1 MIIEPAACAERGGEA
16 ARKDFFAMPPAP
28 SDNTLS
34 APPVALNGAKMPL
47 PQVGGTLIG
56 AGKRIIISRS
66 AHTSACAD
74 RAHELLA
81 QSGYEVTVLDIGW
94 SDDEAVMQAIDIGSA
109 AGVLDVTL
117 TGLADELLSGANP
130 MGLVLLDVA
139 GQAGVPIVLAPGG
152 LDMVTFRSRSEV
164 PPQWARRKFADT
176 GSGVVM
182 RTDTADNARLGRL
195 LAEKVNQARGQVAVA
210 LPLRGLSDL
219 GAPGEPFSSSDITMA
234 LFGNLT
240 THLRRDI
247 RLYDCNV
254 SINDPAF
261 AQLCV
266 EALEVLI
273 EKNGKAV

>member
-1 MIIEPAACAERGGEA
+1 
-16 ARKDFFAMPPAP
+16 MPPNASEDTP
-28 SDNTLS
+28 LAAS
-34 APPVALNGAKMPL
+34 AALNGAKMPL
-47 PQVGGTLIG
+47 PQNAAAARKSG
-56 AGKRIIISRS
+56 RIIISMS
-66 AHTSACAD
+66 PHTSACVNEARD
-74 RAHELLA
+74 LLTRA
-81 QSGYEVTVLDIGW
+81 GYEVTVLDIGW
-94 SDDEAVMQAIDIGSA
+94 SDAETIMEAIDIQSA

-117 TGLADELLSGANP
+117 TGLADELLGGANTI
-130 MGLVLLDVA
+130 GLALLDAA

-152 LDMVTFRSRSEV
+152 LDMVTFRSRAEV
-164 PPQWARRKFADT
+164 PPQWGRRKFVDISDT
-176 GSGVVM
+176 NVVM
-182 RTDTADNARLGRL
+182 RTDTTDNARLGRL

-219 GAPGEPFSSSDITMA
+219 GAPGEPFSSADITMA

-273 EKNGKAV
+273 EKNDKTN

>member
-1 MIIEPAACAERGGEA
+1 MSPNASEDTPTA
-16 ARKDFFAMPPAP
+16 
-28 SDNTLS
+28 S
-34 APPVALNGAKMPL
+34 AALNGAKMPL
-47 PQVGGTLIG
+47 PQNTATARRSGRILI
-56 AGKRIIISRS
+56 SMS
-66 AHTSACAD
+66 PHTSACVNEA
-74 RAHELLA
+74 RSLLTRV
-81 QSGYEVTVLDIGW
+81 GYEVTILDIGW
-94 SDDEAVMQAIDIGSA
+94 SDAETIMGAIDIQSA
-109 AGVLDVTL
+109 VGVLDVTL
-117 TGLADELLSGANP
+117 SGLADELLGGANA
-130 MGLVLLDVA
+130 MGLALLDAA
-139 GQAGVPIVLAPGG
+139 GQAGIPIVLAPGG
-152 LDMVTFRSRSEV
+152 LDMVTFRSPSEV
-164 PPQWARRKFADT
+164 PPQWGRRKFANVGT
-176 GSGVVM
+176 GVVM

-219 GAPGEPFSSSDITMA
+219 GAPGEPFSSADITMA

-273 EKNGKAV
+273 EKNGKTI

>member
-1 MIIEPAACAERGGEA
+1 
-16 ARKDFFAMPPAP
+16 MPPVT
-28 SDNTLS
+28 SEDNPF
-34 APPVALNGAKMPL
+34 AAPVALNGAKMPM
-47 PQVGGTLIG
+47 PQNAAAARKSGRV
-56 AGKRIIISRS
+56 IISMS
-66 AHTSACAD
+66 PHTSACVNEARD
-74 RAHELLA
+74 LLTRA
-81 QSGYEVTVLDIGW
+81 GYEVTVLDIGW
-94 SDDEAVMQAIDIGSA
+94 SDAETIMEAIDIQSA

-117 TGLADELLSGANP
+117 TGLADELLGGANTI
-130 MGLVLLDVA
+130 GLALLDAA

-152 LDMVTFRSRSEV
+152 LDMVTFRSRAEI
-164 PPQWARRKFADT
+164 PPQWGRRKFANV
-176 GSGVVM
+176 GAGVVM
-182 RTDTADNARLGRL
+182 RTDTTDNARLGRL

-219 GAPGEPFSSSDITMA
+219 GAPGEPFSSADITMA

-273 EKNGKAV
+273 EKNGQAV